1 MTAPPVRDRTLAL
14 LLGSL
19 TAFAPLSIDMY
30 LPSLPAIQEDL
41 GTTASTVQLTLAVFF
56 AGLAVGQLVYGPLS
70 DRFGR
75 KRPLVVGLAL
85 YAVASVGCA
94 LAPNIETLIALR
106 FVQALGGAAGIVIAR
121 AVVRDLRSGA
131 EAARLLSLLMLVMG
145 AAPILAPLLGGWL
158 LLLGTWRVTFGVLGT
173 LGLVCLAVVPR
184 GLPETS
190 TQRMAQLDL
199 QAIGAQMRALGKDR
213 YFVAYSFAGG
223 FSQAGMFAYI
233 SGSPFVLIEIF
244 HVSPQAYGWIFG
256 ANAAG
261 LIAASQLNRR
271 LLATRPPAKVLAR
284 ALLVALVAGGA
295 LLLLAMLRAEILPA
309 VLVLLFFFVATLGFV
324 GPNATA
330 VAMDRHGERAGM
342 ASATLGAGQY
352 VIAALASA
360 AVGIANDGTM
370 RPMAIVMIG
379 CAVAASLAAALGRR
393 APPDAMLA
401 ADGQARAHRATRGG
415 P

>member
-1 MTAPPVRDRTLAL
+1 MTKTAVSDRTLAL

-30 LPSLPAIQEDL
+30 LPTLPAIQREL
-41 GTTASTVQLTLAVFF
+41 ETSANNVQLTLAAFF
-56 AGLAVGQLVYGPLS
+56 AGLAIGQFAYGPLA

-85 YAVASVGCA
+85 YAVASLGCA
-94 LAPNIETLIALR
+94 FAPNIESLIAFR

-131 EAARLLSLLMLVMG
+131 AAARLFSLLMLVMG

-158 LLLGTWRVTFGVLGT
+158 LLLGSWRFAFGVLGA
-173 LGLVCLAVVPR
+173 LGLAALAIVPR
-184 GLPETS
+184 ALPETA
-190 TQRMAQLDL
+190 TQRLDRLDVRTIGVQLK
-199 QAIGAQMRALGKDR
+199 ALGKDPD
-213 YFVAYSFAGG
+213 FVAYALAGG

-244 HVSPQAYGWIFG
+244 HVSPQAYGWMFG

-261 LIAASQLNRR
+261 LIAASQMNRR
-271 LLATRPPAKVLAR
+271 LLATRTPAQVLAR
-284 ALLVALVAGGA
+284 ALVLSLVAVAG
-295 LLLLAMLRAEILPA
+295 LLVLAVLHLQLLPA
-309 VLVLLFFFVATLGFV
+309 VLVALFLFVGTLGFV
-324 GPNATA
+324 GPNSTA
-330 VAMDRHGERAGM
+330 LAMDRHGTRAGI
-342 ASATLGAGQY
+342 ASASLGFGQY

-370 RPMAIVMIG
+370 RPMAMVMAVCAVG
-379 CAVAASLAAALGRR
+379 AAVAAAIGRR
-393 APPDAMLA
+393 SPPDAMLPS
-401 ADGQARAHRATRGG
+401 DG
-415 P
+415 